1 MLKRTIITTIL
12 GAIFGVVCWLLAR
25 CGNELLP
32 WFIAVSIILS
42 RTVMGFAIGIS
53 RWKIAWWLHGIL
65 MGAIFSLP
73 MAFGAMASC
82 EKVQFVFWGTI
93 IIGIVYGFLIEL
105 ITTFVFKA
113 KIAE

>member
-1 MLKRTIITTIL
+1 MLKRTFITTLL
-12 GAIFGVVCWLLAR
+12 GVLFGFVCWALAR
-25 CGNELLP
+25 TGNELACP
-32 WFIAVSIILS
+32 IVVSIILS

-53 RWKIAWWLHGIL
+53 GWKIAWWLHGIL

-82 EKVQFVFWGTI
+82 EKVQFVFWMTI

-105 ITTFVFKA
+105 ITTLAFKA